1 MKVGD
6 MVELSAAGRN
16 TMYCRSMRGKTGIV
30 VEVRSKKEHMYP
42 IVVNWIGVGNIKLL
56 RDSLK
61 FVSKVQR

>member
-30 VEVRSKKEHMYP
+30 VEIRSKKKYMYP
-42 IVVNWIGVGNIKLL
+42 IVVNWIGVGNVGLL
-56 RDSLK
+56 RNSLK
-61 FVSKVQR
+61 FVSKAQR